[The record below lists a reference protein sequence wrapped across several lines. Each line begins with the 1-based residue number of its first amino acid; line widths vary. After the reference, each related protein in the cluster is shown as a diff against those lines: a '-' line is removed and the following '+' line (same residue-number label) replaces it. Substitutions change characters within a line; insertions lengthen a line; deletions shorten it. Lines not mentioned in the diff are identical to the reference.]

1 MSRVTRCLHEPNEY
15 FADSFGRRFPLAVEQ
30 DHDIN
35 PDSLLD
41 WTEDSTEDSDD
52 MEVLSDPDDGR
63 ARETSRLI
71 NNA

>member
-1 MSRVTRCLHEPNEY
+1 MTRCLHEPNEY

-52 MEVLSDPDDGR
+52 MEKAIETTISTVPGIGNVPDLDV
-63 ARETSRLI
+63 
-71 NNA
+71 